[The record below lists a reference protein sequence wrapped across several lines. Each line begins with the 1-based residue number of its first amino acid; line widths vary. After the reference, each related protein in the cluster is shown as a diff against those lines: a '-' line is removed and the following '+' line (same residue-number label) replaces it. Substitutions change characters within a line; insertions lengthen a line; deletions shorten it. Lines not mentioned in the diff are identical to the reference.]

1 MKKNL
6 KILVIIAHRG
16 IGDLIYHLPLLRSL
30 HASYRTKL
38 ILLSNKVNNSKK
50 VYKFEKFFEKI
61 IEFNNTRLNHIDQI
75 KKINNFRIFL
85 NSLKCDHIYL
95 TSNSSRLMIP
105 VLLSN
110 AKNKTIFGQSSIPFL
125 KKAIN
130 NNFTSSK
137 KLFYYTKKLNL
148 KKKIYNFNLTYLNK
162 NNQYKKKIMVSVDSH
177 HNQNDWKLENYV
189 NLINKLI
196 KRKYFVYINFKSKKF
211 SKSMFPTSF
220 VNSKKIEF
228 TNKKNI
234 TELIK
239 VIKKCE
245 YIIGNE
251 SGPICL
257 GSSLKKKIHALFI
270 PTHTEPESK
279 LINPRNKYYNVFKNS
294 EKKIINKILNSI

>member
-1 MKKNL
+1 
-6 KILVIIAHRG
+6 
-16 IGDLIYHLPLLRSL
+16 
-30 HASYRTKL
+30 
-38 ILLSNKVNNSKK
+38 
-50 VYKFEKFFEKI
+50 
-61 IEFNNTRLNHIDQI
+61 
-75 KKINNFRIFL
+75 
-85 NSLKCDHIYL
+85 
-95 TSNSSRLMIP
+95 MIP